1 MGAPDGYYAWT
12 ATVGEKGQIVIPKQA
27 RDLFQ
32 INPGDT
38 ILILGSKDQGL
49 AIPPK
54 GAFTNL
60 FKVAFQ
66 ENESEKPDS
75 KKPASRKNKK

>member
-1 MGAPDGYYAWT
+1 MNKPDGYYAWT
-12 ATVGEKGQIVIPKQA
+12 ATVWEKGQIVIPKQA
-27 RDLFQ
+27 RELFQ

-38 ILILGSKDQGL
+38 ILILGSEARGL

-54 GAFTNL
+54 GAFTDF

-66 ENESEKPDS
+66 ENDN
-75 KKPASRKNKK
+75 NKE